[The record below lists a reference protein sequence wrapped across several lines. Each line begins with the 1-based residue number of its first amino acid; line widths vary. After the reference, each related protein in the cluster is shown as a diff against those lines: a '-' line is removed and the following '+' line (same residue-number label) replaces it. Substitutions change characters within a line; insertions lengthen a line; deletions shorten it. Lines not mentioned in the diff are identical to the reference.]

1 MENLE
6 FKQPQ
11 ESTLLRKEKLSDE
24 QMDNLL
30 SSIGNSE
37 AKCATLM
44 VMRKGQTYKMGD
56 IHRELIVGQ
65 GKNIGWRMAYPVP
78 FSYCEWSLAPIG
90 LVAKE
95 ILDPNLNAFG
105 FVKTDYGAKVGTASA
120 GLFLDFSR
128 RYPDISLEQIFGST
142 ISTSKSKT
150 IVSESGS
157 IDYKKR
163 SPGIRLKIFR
173 QLLQEAL
180 PVREIDIVGK
190 VGESASLIGQQLRT
204 LGKNN
209 VINYESSKYDQSHS
223 QYKFSSEESNTTPP
237 PYRGYTHTTQTVYEI
252 LSGSPDRLWTLD
264 EMANVYIQR
273 NPTDTAKKQISIRNL
288 KLLLSGILS
297 DLNKN
302 GYITVGKFHG
312 TRQSVVA
319 LSEAQKIMLSDLVRI
334 IDGIKEQ
341 DPLIVEEGL
350 RLSRHFLSHPE
361 EVSSLMAK
369 AREKSSMANRTDL
382 RETRLN
388 ILSIVGG
395 KSDISPEE
403 IRQLLESQYDKKLKS
418 SRVREIIKG
427 MVDKE
432 VLWSSK
438 EKNISRLRLLNQPKN
453 KE

>member
-150 IVSESGS
+150 IASESES

-163 SPGIRLKIFR
+163 SPGIRLKIFK
-173 QLLQEAL
+173 QVLEESL
-180 PVREIDIVGK
+180 PIREVDLVGK
-190 VGESASLIGQQLRT
+190 LGERSSLIGHQLRE
-204 LGKNN
+204 LGENG
-209 VINYESSKYDQSHS
+209 IITYESSKYGQPYA
-223 QYKFSSEESNTTPP
+223 QYKLLSKELTSTPP
-237 PYRGYTHTTQTVYEI
+237 VYREYTHATQSVYEI
-252 LSGSPDRLWTLD
+252 LKSNLDRTWTLD
-264 EMANVYIQR
+264 DIVDAYIQSNVEDSNKR
-273 NPTDTAKKQISIRNL
+273 QMSRKNL
-288 KLLLSGILS
+288 RVLFSGILS
-297 DLNKN
+297 HLNKN
-302 GYITVGKFHG
+302 GYTTVEKFHG

-388 ILSIVGG
+388 ILSIVGE

-403 IRQLLESQYDKKLKS
+403 IRQLLESQYDKKLKV
-418 SRVREIIKG
+418 SRVREIIKD
-427 MVDKE
+427 MVDKK
-432 VLWSSK
+432 LIISSK
-438 EKNISRLRLLNQPKN
+438 EKNIGRLRLPS
-453 KE
+453 